1 MMANKNKCGVYKE
14 FLTLNSKKKKEEEEE
29 EEPKLKM
36 SKRPEQTPHQIRDTD
51 DRHMKRFS
59 MSYITGKLQ
68 VKTRYHCTPIRAA
81 KFKTISKQ
89 MLVRM

>member
-29 EEPKLKM
+29 EPKLKM

-51 DRHMKRFS
+51 DRQTYEKILNVIYYWEIAS
-59 MSYITGKLQ
+59 
-68 VKTRYHCTPIRAA
+68 
-81 KFKTISKQ
+81 
-89 MLVRM
+89 